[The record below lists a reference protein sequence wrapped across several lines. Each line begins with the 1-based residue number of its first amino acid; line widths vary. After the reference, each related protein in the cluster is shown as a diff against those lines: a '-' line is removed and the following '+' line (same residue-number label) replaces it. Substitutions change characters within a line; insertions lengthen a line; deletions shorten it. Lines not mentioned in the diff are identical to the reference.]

1 MSGTFIIGQ
10 DRFKDVT
17 CKLGN
22 MRKAQEFTLYPYTK
36 GETTIV
42 IQADNRIA
50 RVDLVSGKALLSNGK
65 GGHQGTVKLL
75 PQLGATLVDVPA
87 DILASIKAQIGY
99 VDPIP
104 SLESAIEE
112 VLEESKRRGLVFE
125 DKPIDPRIL
134 SAMTPEDRASLE
146 ASNG

>member
-36 GETTIV
+36 GETTIL

-50 RVDLVSGKALLSNGK
+50 RVDLVSGNALLSNGK

-99 VDPIP
+99 VEPAPVPAPETPPALIEQDPYEAANRREQD
-104 SLESAIEE
+104 SL
-112 VLEESKRRGLVFE
+112 
-125 DKPIDPRIL
+125 
-134 SAMTPEDRASLE
+134 AS
-146 ASNG
+146 GG